1 MENVM
6 KNYMRYV
13 FLWLAIAATGCQR
26 GPELAE
32 VTGRVALDN
41 APLAN
46 VRVTFTPLDGP
57 QSFAITDADGRYE
70 LMYSE
75 GRKGA
80 VIGSHKVSV
89 EAYRIGRDEQG
100 EIVEYPETLPEKY
113 NLETELSRE
122 VVAGSQEIN
131 IDLTRE

>member
-1 MENVM
+1 M
-6 KNYMRYV
+6 KNYLRYV
-13 FLWLAIAATGCQR
+13 FLWLAIAAIGCQR

-41 APLAN
+41 TPLAN

-57 QSFAITDADGRYE
+57 QSFATTGADGRYE
-70 LMYSE
+70 LIYSG

-89 EAYRIGRDEQG
+89 ETYRIGRDEQG
-100 EIVEYPETLPEKY
+100 EIVEFPETLPEKY

-131 IDLTRE
+131 LDLTRE